1 MNVKVLMECVGQCF
15 GLPIHDCAGASPGLT
30 WRALTKLPDIIAA
43 ATELYRRWLFEPEL
57 RPAPITANQD
67 LFFLEILKHS
77 SLIFQPR
84 AGIAKE
90 VLPTHVKLCESVLEV
105 YRRMAKDVAMTK
117 VRSCRDLSHNSV
129 SR

>member
-1 MNVKVLMECVGQCF
+1 M
-15 GLPIHDCAGASPGLT
+15 
-30 WRALTKLPDIIAA
+30 
-43 ATELYRRWLFEPEL
+43 YRRWLFEPEL

-117 VRSCRDLSHNSV
+117 VRSCRDLDSATRISCC
-129 SR
+129 

>member
-1 MNVKVLMECVGQCF
+1 M
-15 GLPIHDCAGASPGLT
+15 
-30 WRALTKLPDIIAA
+30 
-43 ATELYRRWLFEPEL
+43 YRRWLFEPEL

-117 VRSCRDLSHNSV
+117 VRSCRDLDSATTHLMLMTSTCGSV
-129 SR
+129 SSRS